1 MLAVGA
7 AIAVFLGG
15 GLALNSA
22 EPATVVGATAGAIAL
37 VIALTFTVG
46 LVSASSGRARY
57 RALRE
62 SVGAEAVAIRS
73 TAWIMDGV
81 PVEASDAA
89 EGRKPGRAH
98 QLLMFGADGL
108 ELWERPAGGGGTVAL
123 PYTAIDHV
131 EVGVASFSDWTD
143 RAVLVS
149 ARVRGRRVELG
160 IVPVDEASL
169 LLHPVTDA
177 AYRDLLER
185 IIACAESGRAPGP
198 ALEQPAG

>member
-1 MLAVGA
+1 
-7 AIAVFLGG
+7 
-15 GLALNSA
+15 
-22 EPATVVGATAGAIAL
+22 
-37 VIALTFTVG
+37 
-46 LVSASSGRARY
+46 VSASGGRTRY

-62 SVGAEAVAIRS
+62 AVGAEAVAIRS
-73 TAWIMDGV
+73 TAWITDGV

-89 EGRKPGRAH
+89 DGRKPGRGH
-98 QLLMFGADGL
+98 QLLVFGADSL
-108 ELWERPAGGGGTVAL
+108 ELWERPAGGGGTAAL
-123 PYTAIDHV
+123 PYAAIDHV

-143 RAVLVS
+143 RAVLVA

-160 IVPVDEASL
+160 IVPVDDASL

-198 ALEQPAG
+198 AVDRRRGDAVGRRG